1 MRICL
6 KIAKAALLVLQVLV
20 LAGWVWLYLESRT
33 RPPAPAKPE
42 TAMFEIVKGRS
53 VRAIASELKA
63 KAVLRKSLPFILRY
77 KFFYAPQSLKAG
89 EYQLPLGGSAGQVL
103 DALIKGRVYLHPVT
117 LAEGLTGKEIV
128 ADVVAAGF
136 GRIEEF
142 EAAFRETGDIAL
154 WDPKAADLEG
164 YLFPETYHLPR
175 GIAARDIL
183 RKMTAQFKAV
193 FGDAGRRR
201 AAEIGLSVR
210 AVVTL
215 ASLIEKETALPDEKR
230 LVSAV
235 FHNRLR
241 IGMKLDCDPTII
253 YALKRTG
260 PFEGRLHTKDLKYD
274 SPYNTYLY
282 PGLPP
287 GPIANPGRESLEA
300 ALNPADADFLYFVA
314 KNDGGHQFSRT
325 FAEHRAS
332 VNKYR
337 R

>member
-1 MRICL
+1 MRAFL
-6 KIAKAALLVLQVLV
+6 KIAKAALLALQVLI
-20 LAGWVWLYLESRT
+20 LAGWVWLFLESRT
-33 RPPAPAKPE
+33 RPPVPAKPE
-42 TAMFEIVKGRS
+42 TVMFEIVKGRS
-53 VRAIASELKA
+53 VRSIASELKA

-77 KFFYAPQSLKAG
+77 RFFYAPQSLKAG
-89 EYQLPLGGSAGQVL
+89 EYQLPLGGSAGEVL
-103 DALIKGRVYLHPVT
+103 DTLIKGRIYLHPLT
-117 LAEGLTGKEIV
+117 LAEGLTGKEIM
-128 ADVVAAGF
+128 ADIAAAGF
-136 GRIEEF
+136 GRAGEF
-142 EAAFRETGDIAL
+142 EAAFRDTGDIAL
-154 WDPKAADLEG
+154 WDPKAIDLEG

-175 GIAARDIL
+175 SIAARDIL

-193 FGDAGRRR
+193 FGEAGRSR
-201 AAEIGLSVR
+201 AAELGMSVR
-210 AVVTL
+210 DVVTL
-215 ASLIEKETALPDEKR
+215 ASLIEKETSLPDERR

-253 YALKRTG
+253 YALKRAG
-260 PFEGRLHTKDLKYD
+260 PFEGRLRTKDLKYD

-287 GPIANPGRESLEA
+287 GPITNPGRESLEA
-300 ALNPADADFLYFVA
+300 ALHPADADFLYFVA

-325 FAEHRAS
+325 LAEHRTA